1 MRLRPDQ
8 LSQQLNQPL
17 QPIYIV
23 SGDETLLVQ
32 ESCDA
37 IRRCCRKQG
46 FNREVL
52 NVEQGFDWSD
62 LAASASAMSLFS
74 DKKLIELRM
83 PSGKPGDAGGKALTA
98 YAADPSPD
106 NVLLIICKKLESSST
121 KTKWYKSI
129 DAAGASIQCWPIDAK
144 QLPRWISQRLSQAG
158 LQADSNAIEML
169 AERVEGNLLAAI
181 QEIEKLKLFAI
192 GNIIDKDTIAEAV
205 ANNARYDVFGLVDRA
220 LEGNT
225 AASLRILQGLK
236 AEGTD
241 ATVILWA
248 LSRELRTLSQ
258 CAEQIG
264 LGNGID
270 RVLQNQRVW
279 DNRKALIKSALRR
292 LNSHKLRRQLHAANV
307 IDQSIKGMVKNNTWT
322 LLEQLVLS
330 MAGNNQLLEN
340 MLLENS

>member
-8 LSQQLNQPL
+8 LPQQLKQAL
-17 QPIYIV
+17 QPVYIV

-32 ESCDA
+32 EACDA
-37 IRRCCRKQG
+37 IRHCCRRQG

-52 NVEQGFDWSD
+52 NVEKGFDWSE
-62 LAASASAMSLFS
+62 LAASANAMSLFS

-83 PSGKPGDAGGKALTA
+83 PTGKPGDAGGKALTA
-98 YAADPSPD
+98 YAADPATD

-129 DAAGASIQCWPIDAK
+129 DAAGASVQCWPIDAK
-144 QLPRWISQRLSQAG
+144 QLPRWIAQRLSQAG
-158 LQADSNAIEML
+158 LKADSNAVEML

-181 QEIEKLKLFAI
+181 QEIEKLKLFAD
-192 GNIIDKDTIAEAV
+192 GNSINKDTIAEAV

-220 LEGNT
+220 LEGN
-225 AASLRILQGLK
+225 AGGSLRILQGLK

-241 ATVILWA
+241 ATVVLWA
-248 LSRELRTLSQ
+248 LSRELRILSQ
-258 CAEQIG
+258 CAEQVA

-279 DNRKALIKSALRR
+279 DNRKALTKTALRR
-292 LNSHKLRRQLHAANV
+292 LNRSKLRRQLHAANV
-307 IDQSIKGMVKNNTWT
+307 VDQSIKGMVKNNPWV

-330 MAGNNQLLEN
+330 LAGRELL
-340 MLLENS
+340 LRGG